1 MATFESVAIDHLII
15 GQGENAI
22 YVLALIDHLSGYM
35 LLEKVPSTSSEH
47 TLQTLMRWIL
57 MFNITECS
65 LRADNA
71 FNTAEIIEQM
81 NVCNIR
87 VRFGI
92 PRNSRSNAEI
102 ERRFRMVNE
111 RFRVYNL
118 ARDENLS
125 QIPLSLAFV
134 QAEINAT
141 PLNTVEVSPFEVVF
155 GKSPKTF
162 LGEPLKKLVADNLQD
177 FADRQYER
185 MLTLS
190 TFLTAHH
197 DRRADGRELN
207 NDNTLLEKGDKV
219 RIRVTQPPRSNKLQ
233 HLPFSPEVGVIKEVR
248 PETRSYVVEI
258 QYPNRQ
264 PVQSLRHHRQVKKII
279 DRFEHLQH
287 QSPRQQPEAE
297 NPEQPENPDR
307 EELDTEELDD
317 YIVVNTRAGRTSRR
331 PQYLA
336 DFEE

>member
-1 MATFESVAIDHLII
+1 MTLI
-15 GQGENAI
+15 
-22 YVLALIDHLSGYM
+22 
-35 LLEKVPSTSSEH
+35 
-47 TLQTLMRWIL
+47 R
-57 MFNITECS
+57 
-65 LRADNA
+65 
-71 FNTAEIIEQM
+71 
-81 NVCNIR
+81 
-87 VRFGI
+87 
-92 PRNSRSNAEI
+92 
-102 ERRFRMVNE
+102 
-111 RFRVYNL
+111 
-118 ARDENLS
+118 
-125 QIPLSLAFV
+125 
-134 QAEINAT
+134 
-141 PLNTVEVSPFEVVF
+141 
-155 GKSPKTF
+155 
-162 LGEPLKKLVADNLQD
+162 
-177 FADRQYER
+177 
-185 MLTLS
+185 
-190 TFLTAHH
+190 
-197 DRRADGRELN
+197 
-207 NDNTLLEKGDKV
+207 TLLEKGDKV

-317 YIVVNTRAGRTSRR
+317 YVVVNTRVGRTSRR